1 MPSAA
6 IPAEKVTFSA
16 LEHLF
21 LMVSRDEMEI
31 RKTHQEFFPEAASTL
46 ESSTLGESNLVRQ
59 LPGLC
64 SRFFFLFSAC
74 ESDATCESGHD
85 THLALEGDSRTL
97 CTIHRDPRRACLAEL
112 G

>member
-21 LMVSRDEMEI
+21 LMVSRDETQM

-46 ESSTLGESNLVRQ
+46 KSSTLSESNLVRQ
-59 LPGLC
+59 LPSLC
-64 SRFFFLFSAC
+64 SGFFFLFSAC
-74 ESDATCESGHD
+74 ESDAT
-85 THLALEGDSRTL
+85 
-97 CTIHRDPRRACLAEL
+97 
-112 G
+112 